1 MEHTGSST
9 ILLVED
15 DPAVAKALSQL
26 LRRDGHTV
34 DTVANGRL
42 ALAQLHARPYALIV
56 SDLRMPELDGPGL
69 YRALE
74 QHAPHLCQRF
84 IVITGDSLSPEVVTF
99 LTYSGVPRL
108 IKPFTAAAVRHAIQQ
123 ALRAQ

>member
-15 DPAVAKALSQL
+15 DPAVAKALSRL

-42 ALAQLHARPYALIV
+42 ALAHLHAHHYALIV

-84 IVITGDSLSPEVVTF
+84 IVVTGDNLSPEVVTF
-99 LTYSGVPRL
+99 LAHSGVPRL
-108 IKPFTAAAVRHAIQQ
+108 IKPFTAAAVRDAIQQ
-123 ALRAQ
+123 VLRAQ